1 MEQLK
6 AAIETAAENTLRD
19 DLLTFLAQTS
29 SNTLDEPFFNKL
41 ARYLA
46 ECLDMDFVCIDRL
59 EGDGLTATTV
69 AVWCDGHFEDN
80 VSYALKDTP
89 CGDVVGNT
97 VCCFPS
103 MVCQLFPHDEVLKD
117 LRAESYIGVTLWS
130 YTGKPIGLIAVIS
143 RKPLTDRTKAESVMK
158 IVAVRAA
165 GEIERLDAEEALM
178 QSESKY
184 RQLFQ
189 NQPSAYALH
198 EIIVDADGKPFD
210 YRFLETNPAFEV
222 LTGLKAIDLIG
233 KTQLEILPG
242 SEQHWAQTYGQ
253 VALTGKNTEF
263 ENFSELLNRYYHVT
277 AYSPEPGKFATI
289 FNDIT
294 ERKRSELELQD
305 KNSELERFTYTVSHD
320 LKSPLITINTFA
332 DMISQDLKKGDHS
345 NLQEDLARISDA
357 ATKMRVL
364 LDDLLKLSRVGRT
377 LNELSRID
385 MNTLLKETLSQLEGT
400 ISQQQVEIVVQPDL
414 PEIFGDRQRIGMV
427 LQNLLENA
435 FKYMGSPAAARIE
448 IGAFRKNKETSFFV
462 SDNGIGIDPRQHENI
477 FELFKKL
484 DATSQGTGIGLALAQ
499 RIVEVHGG
507 RIWVES
513 EGPGRGSRFLFTVPE
528 RLDT

>member
-1 MEQLK
+1 MEQRK
-6 AAIETAAENTLRD
+6 AAMEADVENTLRD

-97 VCCFPS
+97 VCCFPD
-103 MVCQLFPHDEVLKD
+103 MVCQLFPHDQVLKD

-143 RKPLTDRTKAESVMK
+143 RNPLTDRTKAESVMK
-158 IVAVRAA
+158 IVSVRAA
-165 GEIERLDAEEALM
+165 REIERMDAEDALLE
-178 QSESKY
+178 SENKY
-184 RQLFQ
+184 RLLFQ

-198 EIIVDADGKPFD
+198 EIIVDADGKPRD
-210 YRFLETNPAFEV
+210 YRFLEINPAFEA
-222 LTGLKAIDLIG
+222 LTGLTACDVIG
-233 KTQLEILPG
+233 KTQLELLPG
-242 SEQHWAQTYGQ
+242 IEQHWVQTYGQ

-263 ENFSELLNRYYHVT
+263 ENFSELLDRYYHVI

-294 ERKRSELELQD
+294 ERKRFEQELQD
-305 KNSELERFTYTVSHD
+305 INSELERFTYTVSHD

-332 DMISQDLKKGDHS
+332 GMISQNLKKGHHAKIP
-345 NLQEDLARISDA
+345 EDLARISDA
-357 ATKMRVL
+357 ASKMGAL
-364 LDDLLKLSRVGRT
+364 LDDLLKLSRIGKT
-377 LNELSRID
+377 LDETARID
-385 MNTLLKETLSQLEGT
+385 MNTLVKETLSQLEGT

-435 FKYMGSPAAARIE
+435 FKYMGSPAAAHIE
-448 IGAFRKNKETSFFV
+448 IGSFRKNKETIFFV
-462 SDNGIGIDPRQHENI
+462 SDTGIGIDPRQHENI
-477 FELFKKL
+477 FGLFKKL
-484 DATSQGTGIGLALAQ
+484 DTSSQGTGIGLALAQ

-513 EGPGRGSRFLFTVPE
+513 EGEGSGSRFLFTFPE
-528 RLDT
+528 RLDR